1 MSQTKKRLKN
11 HVKGLSAVRQKKDEL
26 HKMRKIL
33 LGTLQNIDKEL
44 DELDIDSNKHLVYL
58 QSKQEVFKVFNHK
71 LKLPNNDEIEVVV
84 LITNDMI
91 AVAHNNQLGYAKKH
105 ELDKFDFDK
114 GFNLAC
120 MRLMAQL
127 FDY

>member
-44 DELDIDSNKHLVYL
+44 DELDADSNKHLAYL